1 MESRRIV
8 TLTVA
13 DGMVAGTQK
22 KGNPLRLDLPRRVA
36 EPERFRAK
44 PPLVSRQFIKKMFVG
59 FP

>member
-1 MESRRIV
+1 M

-22 KGNPLRLDLPRRVA
+22 KGNPLCLDLPRQVA

-44 PPLVSRQFIKKMFVG
+44 PPLVSREFIKKMFVG